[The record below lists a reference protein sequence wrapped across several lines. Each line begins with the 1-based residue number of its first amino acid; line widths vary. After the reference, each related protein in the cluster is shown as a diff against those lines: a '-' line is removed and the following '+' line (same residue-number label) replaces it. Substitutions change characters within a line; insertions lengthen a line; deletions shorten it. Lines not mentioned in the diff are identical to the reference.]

1 MYFLVFGLFCSTSS
15 WTFFRVSTS
24 CRGLSFF
31 IHGSILFHEC
41 DVIYLPTVV
50 LIDIELIPVGS
61 YYKESYC
68 EHFFPCVI
76 LDTGWHFSRIYSL
89 MSSGSRTRQMSSF
102 RTYGKH
108 FKVLKQFIL
117 PPKYMVGIVVP
128 LSHEHLEYSGLFKN
142 SGRYILVIHCDFNFN
157 TTWIFFS
164 VKNSFTRFA
173 HLTKYLNGSL
183 SFYWCN
189 LDISPSL
196 DLFSVNISPIL
207 WLAFWWY

>member
-1 MYFLVFGLFCSTSS
+1 MYFLVSGLFRSTSS

-41 DVIYLPTVV
+41 DMIYLLTVM
-50 LIDIELIPVGS
+50 LIDSELIPLWS

-89 MSSGSRTRQMSSF
+89 MSSGSRTRQMPSF
-102 RTYGKH
+102 RTYGNH

-117 PPKYMVGIVVP
+117 PPKYMAGLIVP
-128 LSHEHLEYSGLFKN
+128 LSHEHLEFQNFLK
-142 SGRYILVIHCDFNFN
+142 ILVG
-157 TTWIFFS
+157 T
-164 VKNSFTRFA
+164 
-173 HLTKYLNGSL
+173 Y
-183 SFYWCN
+183 
-189 LDISPSL
+189 
-196 DLFSVNISPIL
+196 
-207 WLAFWWY
+207 

>member
-1 MYFLVFGLFCSTSS
+1 MYFLVSGVFRSTSS

-41 DVIYLPTVV
+41 DMIYLLTVM
-50 LIDIELIPVGS
+50 LIDSELIPLWS

-89 MSSGSRTRQMSSF
+89 LSSGSRTRQMPSF
-102 RTYGKH
+102 RTYGNH

-128 LSHEHLEYSGLFKN
+128 LSHEHLEFSGLFKN
-142 SGRYILVIHCDFNFN
+142 SGRYILVIHCDFNFYFPHN
-157 TTWIFFS
+157 WKCWVPFFIFIDHMDILFCEKFVHTFCPS
-164 VKNSFTRFA
+164 NKISEWKSFF
-173 HLTKYLNGSL
+173 
-183 SFYWCN
+183 F
-189 LDISPSL
+189 
-196 DLFSVNISPIL
+196 F
-207 WLAFWWY
+207 FFF

>member
-1 MYFLVFGLFCSTSS
+1 MYFLVFGLFRSTSS

-142 SGRYILVIHCDFNFN
+142 SGRYILVIHCDFNFYFPHN
-157 TTWIFFS
+157 WKCWVPFFIFIDHMDILFCEEFVHAFCPS
-164 VKNSFTRFA
+164 NKISEWKSFF
-173 HLTKYLNGSL
+173 LLM
-183 SFYWCN
+183 
-189 LDISPSL
+189 
-196 DLFSVNISPIL
+196 
-207 WLAFWWY
+207 